1 MEFNIFRWEITL
13 WFCLS
18 STTTWVFIIPWRTS
32 VSSFEQLTRT
42 WSYPSCTC
50 EQSLAQEDH
59 LGSGQSAMSKS
70 TAKPKST
77 AINHHHLT
85 NINSLLRVKKK
96 KNSKRDTKAQTL
108 DMVRAGLHCS
118 FRISRQMLPLLL
130 MFGWYTLV
138 LKDTCKSI
146 RVTHIIRSLT
156 NVMTMNLKDDLS
168 YWEQKKKT
176 NLWWLERIIRRK
188 VNGNQKDSSS
198 IGTVRRSHDSCLPME
213 HVLSHRTLH
222 Q

>member
-146 RVTHIIRSLT
+146 RVTHIHKIA
-156 NVMTMNLKDDLS
+156 NKGDDHELKRWFELPRT
-168 YWEQKKKT
+168 KKDKP
-176 NLWWLERIIRRK
+176 LVAWK
-188 VNGNQKDSSS
+188 GNPEESEWKPKRLLQHKDCQE
-198 IGTVRRSHDSCLPME
+198 VPW
-213 HVLSHRTLH
+213 
-222 Q
+222 